1 LPRATGADTVVS
13 PLDETSVSAFVSNL
27 AEKDDRVGPTTLTIH
42 RTLDARQRD
51 VRERLLAAAREL
63 IREHGHE
70 SVGME
75 QIASSAGVSRATTYR
90 YFASKEHVV
99 CEAAL
104 AWGHDVAQRIPQ
116 AIAAASPASAIDVAI
131 EQVVREAASDL
142 PMVRATMASVLAQGP
157 VADAFRLGV
166 RQMFLDL
173 LGGATGVP
181 HDVHELSSLDPA
193 MTVLGRVFFADLAL
207 LGVGDITVEQCIAEL
222 GLAARRLLT
231 DTSHE

>member
-1 LPRATGADTVVS
+1 MILLLIQSSHPKLRHLYHRPSQRGPTTA
-13 PLDETSVSAFVSNL
+13 
-27 AEKDDRVGPTTLTIH
+27 KDDRVGPTTLTIH
-42 RTLDARQRD
+42 RTLDARQRE
-51 VRERLLAAAREL
+51 VRERLLAAARRL

-70 SVGME
+70 AVGME
-75 QIASSAGVSRATTYR
+75 QIAGTAGVSRATTYR

-104 AWGHDVAQRIPQ
+104 AWGHEVAQRIPQ
-116 AIAAASPASAIDVAI
+116 AVAAAAAANAVDVAI

-157 VADAFRLGV
+157 VADEFRLGV

-173 LGGATGVP
+173 LGGAVENVP
-181 HDVHELSSLDPA
+181 ESLSLDPA

-207 LGVGDITVEQCIAEL
+207 LGVGDITVEQCIDEL
-222 GLAARRLLT
+222 HLAAWRLLP
-231 DTSHE
+231 DISHD

>member
-1 LPRATGADTVVS
+1 M
-13 PLDETSVSAFVSNL
+13 
-27 AEKDDRVGPTTLTIH
+27 GPTTFTIH

-51 VRERLLAAAREL
+51 VRERLLVAARQL

-70 SVGME
+70 TVGME
-75 QIASSAGVSRATTYR
+75 QIANTAGVSRATTYR

-116 AIAAASPASAIDVAI
+116 AIAATAAPANAIDVAI

-157 VADAFRLGV
+157 VADEFRLGV

-173 LGGATGVP
+173 LGGAVEDVP
-181 HDVHELSSLDPA
+181 SSLSLDPA

-207 LGVGDITVEQCIAEL
+207 LGVGDITVEQCITEL
-222 GLAARRLLT
+222 RLAAWRLLT

>member
-1 LPRATGADTVVS
+1 MGS
-13 PLDETSVSAFVSNL
+13 
-27 AEKDDRVGPTTLTIH
+27 TTLTIH
-42 RTLDARQRD
+42 RTMDARQRD
-51 VRERLLAAAREL
+51 VRERLLAAARQL

-75 QIASSAGVSRATTYR
+75 QIATTAGVSRATTYR

-104 AWGHDVAQRIPQ
+104 AWGHDVAQRIPH
-116 AIAAASPASAIDVAI
+116 AIAAAAVVPADAVDVAI

-157 VADAFRLGV
+157 VADEFRLGV

-173 LGGATGVP
+173 LGGAVENVP
-181 HDVHELSSLDPA
+181 ESLSLDPA

-207 LGVGDITVEQCIAEL
+207 LGVGDITVEQCITEL
-222 GLAARRLLT
+222 RLAARRLLAE
-231 DTSHE
+231 TSHE